1 MNFNK
6 NILLELENLL
16 KKHHEIYRIPVK
28 AEAWEDLVD
37 QVVNKENSNYIPF
50 NHSTGHDLN
59 IELDKSKFSSQLKTG
74 TIKDNKLIFSSHRL
88 GRFET
93 LEEKLDFLENVSYDS
108 FLFLSRNDFEVWD
121 KNYFIYYI
129 DKKIFDYK
137 TFKWIET
144 IGKKGKYKN
153 RVSGWEGIS
162 EDGKIKCKIT
172 KSMSH
177 QLWVEIDLS
186 LINFVKKISIC

>member
-1 MNFNK
+1 MKFNEE
-6 NILLELENLL
+6 ILSLIETKLYQ
-16 KKHHEIYRIPVK
+16 HHQIYRIPVK

-37 QVVNKENSNYIPF
+37 QVMNKENSKYTAF

-59 IELDKSKFSSQLKTG
+59 FELDNNKFLPQLKTG

-93 LEEKLDFLENVSYDS
+93 IEEKLDFLENVNYDS
-108 FLFLSRNDFEVWD
+108 FLFLSRNDSEIWD
-121 KNYFIYYI
+121 KNYFINYI
-129 DKKIFDYK
+129 NKEIFDYK
-137 TFKWIET
+137 NFKWIET

-162 EDGKIKCKIT
+162 KDGKIKCKIT

-177 QLWVEIDLS
+177 QLWVEVDLS
-186 LINFVKKISIC
+186 LINFVKKITIC

>member
-1 MNFNK
+1 MKFNED
-6 NILLELENLL
+6 ILLLFEDML
-16 KKHHEIYRIPVK
+16 KKHHQIYRIPVK
-28 AEAWEDLVD
+28 AEAWEDLAD
-37 QVVNKENSNYIPF
+37 QVINKEKSNFIPF

-59 IELDKSKFSSQLKTG
+59 FELEKSNFSSQLKTG

-93 LEEKLDFLENVSYDS
+93 LEEKIEFLDNVNYDS
-108 FLFLSRNDFEVWD
+108 FLFLSRNDSEIWD

-129 DKKIFDYK
+129 DKKITNY
-137 TFKWIET
+137 TSLKWKEI

-153 RVSGWEGIS
+153 RISGLEGVS

-186 LINFVKKISIC
+186 LINFVKKITIC